1 MDTSKLINILDNIL
15 PDLKDCYEGKPSSI
29 SVRPMDFQ
37 TVDKVIK
44 FNDKILKHPKHFAL
58 NENSILVY
66 FSPMEKDLDISLEYY
81 YKKDIFVIHC
91 NSSRITVSD
100 LSIKLNWR
108 NSRRVFDYITQ
119 QLLLLINSAIYKY

>member
-1 MDTSKLINILDNIL
+1 
-15 PDLKDCYEGKPSSI
+15 
-29 SVRPMDFQ
+29 
-37 TVDKVIK
+37 
-44 FNDKILKHPKHFAL
+44 
-58 NENSILVY
+58 
-66 FSPMEKDLDISLEYY
+66 MEKDLDISLEYY